1 MMVYRS
7 QGMTLN
13 CAVVDLARSSEEG
26 QMYVALSRVRGLE
39 GLRVEGLGR
48 GRGRARGRG
57 GGKR

>member
-1 MMVYRS
+1 
-7 QGMTLN
+7 MTLN
-13 CAVVDLARSSEEG
+13 GAVVDLARSSEEG